1 MIIYKID
8 GTSCDIDK
16 FPLNTKE
23 FYVQDLGNE
32 HLNRYLY
39 PGDSLKYELD
49 DELVSLY
56 DKLRDTFFDDIDE
69 YYKGL
74 NNMPVFVQEAGQN
87 SDCGLTADEFGKLIK
102 DEKYQEI
109 TNFNKYLYLV
119 DCQFL
124 VGTIQNLLSGMEDAF
139 VNYFIRISNVNTINS
154 TRNLNETVYEM
165 SQNIGGIS
173 AGLENYFIK
182 AYSILDMLCKLSF
195 EIQNPQ
201 EDFSK
206 YRKMKSADLLWGARK
221 NLVINGYEK
230 TLFQKCDL
238 VSMIESMRNEVVH
251 NGTWELN
258 PKAYIRFENG
268 KPVERFMLFPD
279 ISQGRLA
286 AVKSR
291 KHFFGYG
298 TKVNDILP
306 KIHIEYKNRLLNTIR
321 LLNNYP
327 KIDCNS

>member
-1 MIIYKID
+1 MMIYNIN
-8 GTSCDIDK
+8 GTSYDIDN
-16 FPLNTKE
+16 FMENTTE
-23 FYVQDLGNE
+23 FYVQDLGE
-32 HLNRYLY
+32 KHLNRYLY

-56 DKLRDTFFDDIDE
+56 DKLRDTFFHNIDE
-69 YYKGL
+69 FYKGL
-74 NNMPVFVQEAGQN
+74 SYMPVFVQEAGQN
-87 SDCGLTADEFGKLIK
+87 SNCALTADVFCKWIQ
-102 DEKYQEI
+102 DEKYKKIE
-109 TNFNKYLYLV
+109 NFNKYLYLV

-139 VNYFIRISNVNTINS
+139 V
-154 TRNLNETVYEM
+154 
-165 SQNIGGIS
+165 
-173 AGLENYFIK
+173 NYFIK

-221 NLVINGYEK
+221 NLVINGSEN
-230 TLFQKCDL
+230 TLFEKCDL

-268 KPVERFMLFPD
+268 KPVERFMFFPD

-286 AVKSR
+286 TVKGR
-291 KHFFGYG
+291 KHFFGYR

-306 KIHIEYKNRLLNTIR
+306 RIHAECKNRLLNTIR

-327 KIDCNS
+327 KTNSLYYNLSK

>member
-1 MIIYKID
+1 MIIYNFN
-8 GTSCDIDK
+8 GTSCDIDN
-16 FPLNTKE
+16 FMENTTE
-23 FYVQDLGNE
+23 FYIQDLGE
-32 HLNRYLY
+32 KHLDRYLY
-39 PGDSLKYELD
+39 PDDSLKYELD

-56 DKLRDTFFDDIDE
+56 DKLRDTFFNDIDE

-74 NNMPVFVQEAGQN
+74 SCLPAFVQEAGQN
-87 SDCGLTADEFGKLIK
+87 SDCGLTADVFSKWIQ
-102 DEKYQEI
+102 DEKCKRI

-124 VGTIQNLLSGMEDAF
+124 VGTIQNLLRGMEDAF
-139 VNYFIRISNVNTINS
+139 VNYFIKISNVNTINS
-154 TRNLNETVYEM
+154 TGNLNAIIYEM
-165 SQNIGGIS
+165 SQNIVSIS

-182 AYSILDMLCKLSF
+182 AYSILDMLCKISF

-206 YRKMKSADLLWGARK
+206 YTKMKSADLLWGARK
-221 NLVINGYEK
+221 NLAINGSEK
-230 TLFQKCDL
+230 TLFQKCEL

-258 PKAYIRFENG
+258 PKVYIRFENG
-268 KPVERFMLFPD
+268 KLVERFMLFPD

-286 AVKSR
+286 TVKGR

-306 KIHIEYKNRLLNTIR
+306 RIHIEYKNRLLNTIR
-321 LLNNYP
+321 LLNNYS
-327 KIDCNS
+327 KTDYNS